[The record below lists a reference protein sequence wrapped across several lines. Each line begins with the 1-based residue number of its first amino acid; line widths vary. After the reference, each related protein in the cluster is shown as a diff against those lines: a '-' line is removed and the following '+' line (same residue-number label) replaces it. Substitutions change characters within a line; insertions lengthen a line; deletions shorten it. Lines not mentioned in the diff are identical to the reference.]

1 MIFTKIIS
9 PSRLIGG
16 GGLSEIVQ
24 GQPAK
29 APGNFEYDIRNSP
42 DGYLFIFND
51 NEEDAGRSKPGLGN
65 AAIRPFLKHRVHD
78 RLSAGAH
85 IWVLGGLSSRENNTL
100 LKNAPRPVGTMAGGL
115 SPRVPSLGEPFDYPL
130 SPPNIV

>member
-1 MIFTKIIS
+1 MA
-9 PSRLIGG
+9 
-16 GGLSEIVQ
+16 GLTCICQ
-24 GQPAK
+24 
-29 APGNFEYDIRNSP
+29 P
-42 DGYLFIFND
+42 DGMTANCELPPTSNWEGVVTLMMCILV
-51 NEEDAGRSKPGLGN
+51 AVL
-65 AAIRPFLKHRVHD
+65 AMH
-78 RLSAGAH
+78 AGAH